1 MLPPEILTLCLDK
14 AYPTEFPPA
23 KVAGLGTSFRS
34 AYKILQK
41 IDETRHKNNAM
52 NFVNFLFGLLPTIQV
67 ILDKMPIAF
76 RKDNCFKLQFESMY
90 DEHPTKIYIHTQLV
104 DRVLNIVIGIEFKEN
119 RLKMPFTMETIS
131 WIKLFIMVHS
141 LESSISRMYFNEF
154 ALVLGNRGMECH
166 IHNRMFKEYITVGS
180 RLPYNFYYLA
190 PTDEYYRSY
199 ENIDKFMKYTVL
211 RNFPIESSTED
222 KSPKEE
228 TFLHMFYLLRAIH
241 RDIYPLIHRSD
252 AIRPPM

>member
-1 MLPPEILTLCLDK
+1 
-14 AYPTEFPPA
+14 
-23 KVAGLGTSFRS
+23 
-34 AYKILQK
+34 
-41 IDETRHKNNAM
+41 M

-67 ILDKMPIAF
+67 ILNKMPIVF
-76 RKDNCFKLQFESMY
+76 RKHNCFKLQFESMY
-90 DEHPTKIYIHTQLV
+90 DEHPTKIYIHTRLV
-104 DRVLNIVIGIEFKEN
+104 DTALKLIIGIEFKN
-119 RLKMPFTMETIS
+119 HRLRLPFTEDAMS
-131 WIKLFIMVHS
+131 KIKLFIMVHS

-154 ALVLGNRGMECH
+154 ALLLGNRGMDCR

-190 PTDEYYRSY
+190 PTDEYYTFY

-211 RNFPIESSTED
+211 RNFPIESSKEQ

-228 TFLHMFYLLRAIH
+228 TCLHMFYLLRSIH

-252 AIRPPM
+252 AVRPPME